1 MQGVIADMGLGG
13 MRRGHGRLLLQRW
26 IDDGKL
32 YRNALDVIAIWSAA
46 AMLEATSCESGG
58 DFVQKVADEMDR
70 RILKELAGDARLANN
85 ELAER
90 VGLSASACL
99 RRLRRLEEAEII
111 QGYTALI
118 DPAVNGWTMTA
129 LASIRLSRQHEDEIQ
144 MFENAVREWDEVL
157 ECHLVTGSRDYVLK
171 VMSSGLD
178 DYERFIKEKIARLKC
193 VDTIETS
200 FVMNTIK
207 ARRI

>member
-1 MQGVIADMGLGG
+1 

-26 IDDGKL
+26 IDGGKL
-32 YRNALDVIAIWSAA
+32 SRNALDVIAIWSAA
-46 AMLEATSCESGG
+46 AMLEARSCESGE

-70 RILKELAGDARLANN
+70 RILKELACDARLANN

>member
-1 MQGVIADMGLGG
+1 
-13 MRRGHGRLLLQRW
+13 
-26 IDDGKL
+26 
-32 YRNALDVIAIWSAA
+32 
-46 AMLEATSCESGG
+46 MLEATSCESGE
-58 DFVQKVADEMDR
+58 DCVQKVADEMDR
-70 RILKELAGDARLANN
+70 RILKELAGDARIANN

-129 LASIRLSRQHEDEIQ
+129 LASIRLSRQHEDEIR

-178 DYERFIKEKIARLKC
+178 DYERFVKEKIARLKC

>member
-1 MQGVIADMGLGG
+1 
-13 MRRGHGRLLLQRW
+13 
-26 IDDGKL
+26 
-32 YRNALDVIAIWSAA
+32 
-46 AMLEATSCESGG
+46 MLEATSCENGG
-58 DFVQKVADEMDR
+58 GFVQKVADEMDR

>member
-1 MQGVIADMGLGG
+1 

-26 IDDGKL
+26 IDGGKL
-32 YRNALDVIAIWSAA
+32 SRNALYVIAIWSAA
-46 AMLEATSCESGG
+46 AMLEATSCETGG

-207 ARRI
+207 ARLI

>member
-1 MQGVIADMGLGG
+1 
-13 MRRGHGRLLLQRW
+13 
-26 IDDGKL
+26 
-32 YRNALDVIAIWSAA
+32 
-46 AMLEATSCESGG
+46 MLTARSCDKWREMT
-58 DFVQKVADEMDR
+58 QKIADEMDR
-70 RILKELAGDARLANN
+70 RILKELVGDARLANN

-118 DPAVNGWTMTA
+118 DPAVNGWTMMA
-129 LASIRLSRQHEDEIQ
+129 LASVRLSRQHEDEIQ
-144 MFENAVREWDEVL
+144 MFENAVRDWDEVL

-178 DYERFIKEKIARLKC
+178 HYERFIKEKIARLKC

-207 ARRI
+207 SRRV

>member
-1 MQGVIADMGLGG
+1 
-13 MRRGHGRLLLQRW
+13 
-26 IDDGKL
+26 
-32 YRNALDVIAIWSAA
+32 
-46 AMLEATSCESGG
+46 MLEATSCENRG

>member
-1 MQGVIADMGLGG
+1 
-13 MRRGHGRLLLQRW
+13 
-26 IDDGKL
+26 
-32 YRNALDVIAIWSAA
+32 
-46 AMLEATSCESGG
+46 MLEATSCESEGY
-58 DFVQKVADEMDR
+58 FVQKVADEMDR
-70 RILKELAGDARLANN
+70 RILKELTGDARLANN

-171 VMSSGLD
+171 VMSSGLE

>member
-1 MQGVIADMGLGG
+1 

-46 AMLEATSCESGG
+46 AMLEATSCESEG